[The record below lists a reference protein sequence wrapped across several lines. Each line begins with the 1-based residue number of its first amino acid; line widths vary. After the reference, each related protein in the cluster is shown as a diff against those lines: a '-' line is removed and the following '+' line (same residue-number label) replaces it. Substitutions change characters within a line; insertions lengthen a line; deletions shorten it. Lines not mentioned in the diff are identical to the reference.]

1 MVRNTQLEVMF
12 GEQQLGGGAV
22 SMVTNIMLELLLV
35 W

>member
-1 MVRNTQLEVMF
+1 MVSNNQLEVLF

-22 SMVTNIMLELLLV
+22 SMVTKIMLELLLV

>member
-1 MVRNTQLEVMF
+1 MVGNTQLQVLF

-22 SMVTNIMLELLLV
+22 IMVKNIMLELLLV